1 MHQVARQNR
10 GKITHQ
16 SCANFPFKLCVR
28 VSVIANC
35 VPCLGVNEERMP
47 WSSLP
52 SCWKALTILAQPGNC
67 NPAAQYLR
75 VPGWTAT
82 QKGMIWRLRI
92 VFHGHGGVITA
103 IQIWVPPNNRMHSKI
118 DPRHNPMRSH
128 LGDEEPK
135 IFHPPSAFHST
146 NDGYMI
152 LSCFSAEFHKK
163 QIVWHAGW
171 RQPLDG
177 LDMVRLGDRHRYAMQ
192 SGHHYPSAFASA
204 RRHSLPTC
212 SRKYHHG
219 AQVIGFLSVDAP
231 LGLFC
236 KLAKRECRIRFE
248 SVQCIS
254 FPSMDM
260 GPSLALELGWKR
272 LI

>member
-1 MHQVARQNR
+1 MNLPFGMVSQSPTCGWVAGAPPHGPPSCWRRCHERSTDSDLSWSSDESTSCIWCKLINIWSYMILLVVWCYICYILLYYMILLCYLIAMHQVARQNC

-128 LGDEEPK
+128 LGEEEPK

-152 LSCFSAEFHKK
+152 FIMF
-163 QIVWHAGW
+163 
-171 RQPLDG
+171 
-177 LDMVRLGDRHRYAMQ
+177 
-192 SGHHYPSAFASA
+192 
-204 RRHSLPTC
+204 
-212 SRKYHHG
+212 
-219 AQVIGFLSVDAP
+219 
-231 LGLFC
+231 
-236 KLAKRECRIRFE
+236 
-248 SVQCIS
+248 
-254 FPSMDM
+254 
-260 GPSLALELGWKR
+260 
-272 LI
+272 